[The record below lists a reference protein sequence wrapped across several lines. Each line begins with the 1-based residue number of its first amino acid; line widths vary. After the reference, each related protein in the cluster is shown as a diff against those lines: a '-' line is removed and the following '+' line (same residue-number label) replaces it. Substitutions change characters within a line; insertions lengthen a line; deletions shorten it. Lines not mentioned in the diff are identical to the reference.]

1 LKQFKDILV
10 TLLLY
15 KPQTMDLKQQKLG
28 KSEWESIEV
37 PVDDDEKE
45 ILSLIVKGYSD
56 VNIRYNKSNS
66 LFSYLKIDYNE
77 SMEDYLYNQY
87 FSGRIGEL
95 REKYG
100 EILQIVDVFSVAV
113 KSKPVIKK
121 ADLFRIEKNDIKK
134 MTASLIYEHLLIDI
148 LDEML
153 SLKAPSSSPSSSSS
167 KKSKKNGGSGSGGSG
182 SGGSG
187 GKWLVKYFTLY
198 KLLKNNIQ
206 HINKYIRIIID
217 KILSKFED
225 EIDMTEFIANS
236 VECIEKNLLLL
247 KYSDMLLYEHQKQLF
262 TLMRKP
268 EPKLVLYIAP
278 TGTGKTLSPL
288 AISEQYKVIF
298 VCAVRHVGLALARA
312 AISVNKK
319 IAFAFGCGSAADVR
333 LHYFSVKDYIINRNR
348 HGEIIYK
355 KVDNSVGDKVEI
367 MICDVKSYLP
377 AMYYMTAFNP
387 AEKIVTY
394 WDEPTITMDY
404 ENHDLHETIKNNWR
418 ENIIPNVV
426 LSSAT
431 LPKLHELTETCADF
445 RRKFRGSEVHAI
457 SSNDNK
463 KTIPILNKNGYV
475 VLPHYLSADYNE
487 ILRIVSH
494 CEQNL
499 TLLRYFD
506 LKEVVDFITF
516 VDKNSHVSASLKIGR
531 NFASLDDITMQNIKI
546 HYLKVLGRID
556 PMKWAAIYSEIMA
569 TRQKRINPNI
579 HVDNKGNRVSDS
591 TTASSSNDECAI
603 FVTTKDA
610 YTLTDGPTL
619 FLATD
624 VEKVARFC
632 IQQANIPAQVM
643 EDIMTKIDFNNKVNK
658 QIAILSQT
666 LEDLV
671 ESKSNKDSCADN
683 SKEAKG
689 MIKSGGGKIKDIGS
703 NDKDKEILKINKELD
718 GLRLMVKSAE
728 LNETFIPNSQLHL
741 RKWSAITGIMNAF
754 TCDIDEQTI
763 IDIMLLEDVNDSW
776 KILLLMGIGVFTNH
790 KSIAYTEIMK
800 KLADHQRL
808 YMIIADGDYIYGTNY
823 QFCHGYISKDMT
835 LTQEKAIQSLGRI
848 GRNHIQKDYSVRLRD
863 DEQARKIFWP
873 EPNKPEVRN
882 MNILFNCRNIIWTD
896 EKGFVAIGEEDDND
910 DDDHDD
916 DVSELEEEEEEEE
929 EVEKVE
935 VEDDVVE
942 SPEENV
948 VVEESEDD
956 ESIVIVNNEET
967 IVVDWLDDDTNSEDG
982 IQICPTH
989 EN

>member
-1 LKQFKDILV
+1 
-10 TLLLY
+10 
-15 KPQTMDLKQQKLG
+15 MDLKQQKLG

-100 EILQIVDVFSVAV
+100 EVLQIVEMFSVAV

-148 LDEML
+148 LEEML
-153 SLKAPSSSPSSSSS
+153 SLKAPSISSS
-167 KKSKKNGGSGSGGSG
+167 KKSKKNGGSGSGSRGSG
-182 SGGSG
+182 SSGSGSSGSGSSGSGSSGSGSSGSGSSGSGVG

-206 HINKYIRIIID
+206 HINKYIRIIIE

-236 VECIEKNLLLL
+236 VDCIEKNLLLL

-387 AEKIVTY
+387 SEKIVTY

-418 ENIIPNVV
+418 ENIIPNMV

-431 LPKLHELTETCADF
+431 LPKLHELAETCADF

-487 ILRIVSH
+487 ILRIVAH

-506 LKEVVDFITF
+506 LREVVDFIMF
-516 VDKNSHVSASLKIGR
+516 LDKNSHVAASLKIGR

-556 PMKWAAIYSEIMA
+556 PMKWTAIYSEIMA
-569 TRQKRINPNI
+569 TRQKRVNPNI
-579 HVDNKGNRVSDS
+579 HVDNKGNRVSDIGV
-591 TTASSSNDECAI
+591 TDECAI

-624 VEKVARFC
+624 VEKIARFC
-632 IQQANIPAQVM
+632 IQQANIPALVM
-643 EDIMTKIDFNNKVNK
+643 EDIVTKINFNNKVNK
-658 QIAILSQT
+658 QIAILSHT
-666 LEDLV
+666 LEDLI

-689 MIKSGGGKIKDIGS
+689 MIKSGGSKTKDIGS
-703 NDKDKEILKINKELD
+703 NDKDKEILKINEELD

-741 RKWSAITGIMNAF
+741 RKWSAITGITNAF

-776 KILLLMGIGVFTNH
+776 KILLLMGIGIFTNH

-896 EKGFVAIGEEDDND
+896 EKGFVAIDENADDDDTDAADSDADNATNGLEEDDD
-910 DDDHDD
+910 
-916 DVSELEEEEEEEE
+916 EPKLEE
-929 EVEKVE
+929 
-935 VEDDVVE
+935 D
-942 SPEENV
+942 V

-956 ESIVIVNNEET
+956 DGSIVIVNNEET
-967 IVVDWLDDDTNSEDG
+967 IVVDWLDDTNSEDG
-982 IQICPTH
+982 IQICPAY

>member
-1 LKQFKDILV
+1 
-10 TLLLY
+10 
-15 KPQTMDLKQQKLG
+15 MDLKQQKLG

-100 EILQIVDVFSVAV
+100 EVLQIVEVFSVAV

-148 LDEML
+148 LEEML
-153 SLKAPSSSPSSSSS
+153 SLKAPLPSSSS
-167 KKSKKNGGSGSGGSG
+167 KKSKKNGGSGGGSSGGGSSG
-182 SGGSG
+182 VT

-206 HINKYIRIIID
+206 HINKYIRIIIE

-236 VECIEKNLLLL
+236 VDCIEKNLLLL

-333 LHYFSVKDYIINRNR
+333 LHYFSVKDYIVNRNR

-418 ENIIPNVV
+418 ENIIPNMV

-487 ILRIVSH
+487 ILRIVAH

-506 LKEVVDFITF
+506 LREVVDFITF
-516 VDKNSHVSASLKIGR
+516 VDKNSHVAASLKIGR

-556 PMKWAAIYSEIMA
+556 PVKWTAIYSEIMA
-569 TRQKRINPNI
+569 TRQKRVNPNI
-579 HVDNKGNRVSDS
+579 HVDNKGNRVSDIGV
-591 TTASSSNDECAI
+591 TDECAI

-632 IQQANIPAQVM
+632 IQQANIPALVM

-689 MIKSGGGKIKDIGS
+689 MMKSGGSKIKDIGS

-741 RKWSAITGIMNAF
+741 RKWSATTGIMNAF

-873 EPNKPEVRN
+873 ELNKPEVRN

-896 EKGFVAIGEEDDND
+896 EKGFVAIDEDDDTAAAND
-910 DDDHDD
+910 DYDTDADNATNG
-916 DVSELEEEEEEEE
+916 LEEEEVAE
-929 EVEKVE
+929 
-935 VEDDVVE
+935 
-942 SPEENV
+942 PLEENV
-948 VVEESEDD
+948 VVEESDD
-956 ESIVIVNNEET
+956 DDDSIVIVNNEDT
-967 IVVDWLDDDTNSEDG
+967 ILVDWLDDDTNSEDG
-982 IQICPTH
+982 IQICPAY